1 MPLAAFDRPRSPL
14 CLWLS
19 DARPSEPPDGSK
31 AVVPV
36 LGSVASVA
44 VPEVSVVPVLGS
56 VASVAV
62 PEVPVVPVLGSKA
75 SVVGSVASV
84 VMPEVSVASVAVSVA
99 PVPVAEVAGE
109 ATDAASM
116 AIGSEDNAAPSAAG
130 GGRSSA

>member
-1 MPLAAFDRPRSPL
+1 VPLAAFERPRSPL

-19 DARPSEPPDGSK
+19 DARPSESPDGSK
-31 AVVPV
+31 AAVPV

-56 VASVAV
+56 
-62 PEVPVVPVLGSKA
+62 KT
-75 SVVGSVASV
+75 SVVGWSVASV

-99 PVPVAEVAGE
+99 PVPVAEVADE
-109 ATDAASM
+109 AADAGSM
-116 AIGSEDNAAPSAAG
+116 AIGSEDTAAPAEAG